1 MLSPVA
7 ISVGKTP
14 KFHIIAGIVG
24 IIVKSQIRKI
34 VKELDKEKIIGNVAE
49 EVEEALDKK
58 VEGILGEAIKRAK
71 ANQRKTLQ
79 ARDL

>member
-1 MLSPVA
+1 M
-7 ISVGKTP
+7 T
-14 KFHIIAGIVG
+14 G
-24 IIVKSQIRKI
+24 IIVKSQIRKK

-49 EVEEALDKK
+49 EVEPALDKK
-58 VEGILGEAIKRAK
+58 VEEILSKAIERAK